1 MQLLPREFVYLV
13 SIQKQEQLCHQ
24 LVLLPGASNITCT
37 NFLICKTKELAQPS
51 LKFLHRPNNISKIF
65 DFH

>member
-1 MQLLPREFVYLV
+1 MKLFPREFVYLV

-24 LVLLPGASNITCT
+24 LALLPGASNITCI

-51 LKFLHRPNNISKIF
+51 LRFLPRPNKISKIF